1 MNDETPPKPPG
12 PGGLQF
18 DRVDP
23 APAVV
28 AECRACRGPLGSSFY
43 LAGVQKICASC
54 AEGARKL
61 LPQGNPT
68 GRILKAVLLGSL
80 AALAGG
86 LTWAFITYKSEGTIY
101 GIVAIGLGYLVGIA
115 VRKGAGTGGRG
126 YQALAIGLTYLA
138 IGTGYVGAA
147 IPEIGKSKRPA
158 AAEEKAATPGK
169 DGPAKP
175 AIDDEPAKAHAEPA
189 GCLAMLV
196 VLGGLLLSAPVMVG
210 LESPFTYFFLAIA
223 LWEAWKLN
231 KGVRLDL
238 KGPFSAAS
246 AAGGG

>member
-1 MNDETPPKPPG
+1 MTNETPPKPPDA
-12 PGGLQF
+12 GGLQF

-23 APAVV
+23 GPAVV
-28 AECRACRGPLGSSFY
+28 AECRGCQGPLGSPFY
-43 LAGVQKICASC
+43 LTGVQKICSGC
-54 AEGARKL
+54 AEKIRNL

-68 GRILKAVLLGSL
+68 SRVLKASLLGLL

-138 IGTGYVGAA
+138 VGTGYVGAA
-147 IPEIGKSKRPA
+147 IPEIGKSKPVA
-158 AAEEKAATPGK
+158 GAEEKAAKPGK
-169 DGPAKP
+169 SDPAKPVTDGPAK
-175 AIDDEPAKAHAEPA
+175 AQAESA
-189 GCLAMLV
+189 GCLAIV
-196 VLGGLLLSAPVMVG
+196 AVLAGILLGAPIMVG
-210 LESPFTYFFLAIA
+210 IESPFTFFFLAIA

-231 KGVRLDL
+231 KGVQVDL
-238 KGPFSAAS
+238 KGPFSAA
-246 AAGGG
+246 AGG

>member
-1 MNDETPPKPPG
+1 MTDETPPKPPG
-12 PGGLQF
+12 AGGLQF

-23 APAVV
+23 VPAVV

-43 LAGVQKICASC
+43 LTGVQKICTTC
-54 AEGARKL
+54 AGKVQSL

-68 GRILKAVLLGSL
+68 GRILKASLLGFL

-86 LTWAFITYKSEGTIY
+86 LAWAFITYKSQGTIY

-138 IGTGYVGAA
+138 VGTGYVGAA
-147 IPEIGKSKRPA
+147 IPEIGKSKPTA
-158 AAEEKAATPGK
+158 GAQEKAAKPGK
-169 DGPAKP
+169 SDPVKP
-175 AIDDEPAKAHAEPA
+175 ATDDEPKKIQAESV
-189 GCLAMLV
+189 GCLAMV
-196 VLGGLLLSAPVMVG
+196 AVLGGLLLGAPFMVG
-210 LESPFTYFFLAIA
+210 IESPFTFFFLAIA

-231 KGVRLDL
+231 KGVQIDL
-238 KGPFSAAS
+238 KGPFTA
-246 AAGGG
+246 AAGG